1 MVVLAFL
8 KLLGC
13 LGLLMYGTKLM
24 GESLQKL
31 AGDRLK
37 HILDSLTTNRFV
49 SLLTGA
55 LVTAMIQSST
65 AASLLTISFVHAG
78 MLSLFQALPILMGAS
93 VGNTLIAWLM
103 AAEINFEVSNYLYP
117 LMLIAFLL
125 VYYRKWRDWGESVF
139 GLCFILLSLG
149 LLCHLSEDME
159 LVRQTQ
165 VLNYLTVSD
174 ENYMSYIILLLIGA
188 TVTFAVQSS
197 AAIMASSMILCC
209 SGVWS
214 IYSGV
219 AFVLGENIGRAI
231 VTFRAASSAG
241 VQARR
246 TAFGQSVF
254 NLCGVAWMF
263 LVFPYFVNFLCDFVH
278 VDPTVKHVVADNSLA
293 YVLAAFHT
301 GFNLINATL
310 FIGFVKPLEALCER
324 TVAKSQRHNEE
335 EGELRFITKGFPD
348 TPEQAIL
355 EARKEIINYADMTVR
370 MFAQTRY
377 LFSVS
382 GLTEF
387 KNIFTLVEHYEDV
400 CDEMEVEIA
409 DYLNKVGHQ
418 ELSESLKAA
427 VCGMLREVAE
437 VESIGD
443 CCHHIAHTARRNYKS
458 TQRLTPKQLEHI
470 HQMFQLTEQAMEQ
483 MKTLLSI
490 RKVPREASTAYYIEN
505 EINRFR
511 KQLRAMNFADVNNHV
526 YSYQT
531 GTMYM
536 DVINECEQLAD
547 CIINITEARLE
558 ANKSP
563 RYPASPQKTHEQTEA
578 RRT

>member
-24 GESLQKL
+24 GENLQKL

-37 HILDSLTTNRFV
+37 HILDSLTTNRFI

-65 AASLLTISFVHAG
+65 AASLMTISFVHAG

-159 LVRQTQ
+159 LARQTQ
-165 VLNYLTVSD
+165 ILSYLTVSD
-174 ENYMSYIILLLIGA
+174 ENYISYIILLLIGA

-231 VTFRAASSAG
+231 VTYRAASSAG
-241 VQARR
+241 IQARR

-263 LVFPYFVNFLCDFVH
+263 LVFPYFVNLLCNLIH
-278 VDPTVKHVVADNSLA
+278 TDPTIKGTVADNSLA

-310 FIGFVKPLEALCER
+310 FIGFVKPLETLCEKM
-324 TVAKSQRHNEE
+324 VGKSQRHNEE
-335 EGELRFITKGFPD
+335 EGELRFINKGLPD
-348 TPEQAIL
+348 TPEEAIL
-355 EARKEIINYADMTVR
+355 ETRKEIINYADVAVR
-370 MFAQTRY
+370 MFTQTRY

-382 GLTEF
+382 RHIEF
-387 KNIFTLVEHYEDV
+387 KNIFTLVEHYEDI
-400 CDEMEVEIA
+400 CDEMEVDIA
-409 DYLNKVGHQ
+409 DYLNKVSQQ
-418 ELSESLKAA
+418 ELTLHQKAA

-437 VESIGD
+437 IESIGD
-443 CCHHIAHTARRNYKS
+443 CCHHIACTAQRNYKS
-458 TQRLTPKQLEHI
+458 SQQLTAKQQEHI
-470 HQMFQLTEQAMEQ
+470 HQMFQLTEQALEQ

-490 RKVPREASTAYYIEN
+490 RKVPREASTTYYIEH
-505 EINRFR
+505 EINSFR
-511 KQLRAMNFADVNNHV
+511 KQLRNLNFLDVHNHV

-558 ANKSP
+558 ANK
-563 RYPASPQKTHEQTEA
+563 T
-578 RRT
+578 

>member
-24 GESLQKL
+24 GENLQKL

-49 SLLTGA
+49 SLLTGT

-65 AASLLTISFVHAG
+65 AASLMTVSFVHAG
-78 MLSLFQALPILMGAS
+78 MLTLAQALPLLMGAS

-159 LVRQTQ
+159 LARQTQ
-165 VLNYLTVSD
+165 ILNYLTVPN
-174 ENYMSYIILLLIGA
+174 ENYISYTVLLLIGA

-197 AAIMASSMILCC
+197 AAIMASSMVLCC
-209 SGVWS
+209 SGIWS

-219 AFVLGENIGRAI
+219 AFVLGENLGRAF
-231 VTFRAASSAG
+231 VTYRAASSTG
-241 VQARR
+241 IQARR

-263 LVFPYFVNFLCDFVH
+263 LAFPYFVNALCDLIHF
-278 VDPTVKHVVADNSLA
+278 DPTVKRITADNSLA

-301 GFNLINATL
+301 GFNLFNATI
-310 FIGFVKPLEALCER
+310 FIGFVKPLEKFCER
-324 TVAKSQRHNEE
+324 MVGKSKRHNEE
-335 EGELRFITKGFPD
+335 EGELRFINKGMPD

-355 EARKEIINYADMTVR
+355 EARKEIINYADLTVK
-370 MFAQTRY
+370 MFTQTRY

-382 GLTEF
+382 KHMEF
-387 KNIFTLVEHYEDV
+387 QNIFTLVEHYEDV
-400 CDEMEVEIA
+400 CDEMEVDIA
-409 DYLNKVGHQ
+409 NYLNKVGTQ
-418 ELSESLKAA
+418 ELNASLKAA
-427 VCGMLREVAE
+427 ICGMLREVAE

-443 CCHHIAHTARRNYKS
+443 CCHHIAHTAKRNYKS
-458 TQRLTPKQLEHI
+458 TQRLLPKQLEHI
-470 HQMFQLTEQAMEQ
+470 HQMFQLTEQALEQ
-483 MKTLLSI
+483 MKILLSI

-511 KQLRAMNFADVNNHV
+511 KQLRNLNFSDVNNHV

-558 ANKSP
+558 TS
-563 RYPASPQKTHEQTEA
+563 STSIQGGS
-578 RRT
+578 